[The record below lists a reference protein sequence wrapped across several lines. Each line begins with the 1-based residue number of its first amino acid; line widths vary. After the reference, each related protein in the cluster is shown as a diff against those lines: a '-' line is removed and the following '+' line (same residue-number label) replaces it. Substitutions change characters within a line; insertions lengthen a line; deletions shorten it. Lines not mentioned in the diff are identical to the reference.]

1 MSSQIISRMKRT
13 QTAKCNMEVK
23 LGYENRIRP
32 KGRNT
37 EEKIDTTLEMEN
49 SVNQIKSQ
57 QKASP
62 VEWTRQQTKYQGL
75 NIR

>member
-1 MSSQIISRMKRT
+1 MKIEFG
-13 QTAKCNMEVK
+13 QKVEILK
-23 LGYENRIRP
+23 
-32 KGRNT
+32 K
-37 EEKIDTTLEMEN
+37 KIDTTLEMEN

-62 VEWTRQQTKYQGL
+62 VEWTRQQTKYQDL

>member
-37 EEKIDTTLEMEN
+37 EEKN
-49 SVNQIKSQ
+49 
-57 QKASP
+57 
-62 VEWTRQQTKYQGL
+62 
-75 NIR
+75 